1 MEERNHSLYRELI
14 LLPSLLSPLLPTFL
28 NELVTQPRPQDLLAF
43 QYGSGFIEK
52 REDPGDEVAGHRLVS

>member
-14 LLPSLLSPLLPTFL
+14 PLPSRFSPLLPAFL
-28 NELVTQPRPQDLLAF
+28 NELVTQPRPQGLLAF
-43 QYGSGFIEK
+43 QYGGGFIEK